1 MSESL
6 PIKTRLL
13 LAGASL
19 QLISLAK
26 KAEKSKKEQV
36 KPGYADKYEA
46 RESIKESVQYAV
58 SISKP

>member
-26 KAEKSKKEQV
+26 KTEKSKKEQV
-36 KPGYADKYEA
+36 KPAMSTNMKLA
-46 RESIKESVQYAV
+46 KA
-58 SISKP
+58 

>member
-6 PIKTRLL
+6 PMKTRLL

-26 KAEKSKKEQV
+26 KAEKKNKEPSGLKVAQPATLA
-36 KPGYADKYEA
+36 KA
-46 RESIKESVQYAV
+46 
-58 SISKP
+58 

>member
-26 KAEKSKKEQV
+26 KTEKEKQTKV
-36 KPGYADKYEA
+36 N
-46 RESIKESVQYAV
+46 V
-58 SISKP
+58 SRPVNMNLAKA

>member
-6 PIKTRLL
+6 PMKTRLL

-26 KAEKSKKEQV
+26 KTEKKNNQPSSLKVGQPMTLAK
-36 KPGYADKYEA
+36 A
-46 RESIKESVQYAV
+46 
-58 SISKP
+58 

>member
-26 KAEKSKKEQV
+26 KAEKSKKGQA
-36 KPGYADKYEA
+36 GYVDKYEA

>member
-36 KPGYADKYEA
+36 KPAMPTNMKLA
-46 RESIKESVQYAV
+46 KA
-58 SISKP
+58 

>member
-1 MSESL
+1 MPESL

-26 KAEKSKKEQV
+26 KSEKKEKQKV
-36 KPGYADKYEA
+36 
-46 RESIKESVQYAV
+46 VTV
-58 SISKP
+58 SAGMTLSKATA